1 METSVAVIG
10 LWHQGI
16 VASACLADAGFSVS
30 AADHDVK
37 VIEGLSRGQTPIF
50 EPGLEALISSG
61 LQSGRL
67 HFTSEVKNAVRGAPY
82 VFLMFDTPV
91 DEDDRLSTS
100 TVFQMI
106 QEAAAFLADGVTLWV
121 TAQVPVG
128 TCDRI
133 REKIAALRPGLD
145 FGIAYS
151 PENLRLGQ
159 AIEAFRK
166 PALPVIGADKA
177 ETHERMEKVLSVFG
191 TPFHRVT
198 LRTAEMTKHALNAF
212 LATCVTFGGELGNL
226 CDVLGADAL
235 EVAKSL
241 RLEPRVG
248 PKSMILPGL
257 GFSGGTL
264 ARDLQVLR
272 GFGDSS
278 GIETHLLDGVWT
290 ANNYQNGLVI
300 RRLEKWF
307 PSLKDLRVG
316 IWGLTYKPGTS
327 TLRRS
332 AALELIRNLSLK
344 GALVKAHDPKA
355 DREEIRR
362 FTDFAFFEN
371 PYDAVQDADV
381 LVVMTGWPEY
391 TKLDFSE
398 VRKRMKHPLLLDTNN
413 MFDRASL
420 FQAGVRI
427 CGIGRGQD
435 SGKEQE

>member
-1 METSVAVIG
+1 METSIAVIG

-16 VASACLADAGFSVS
+16 VASACLAEAGFRVTG
-30 AADHDVK
+30 ADHDAK
-37 VIEGLSRGQTPIF
+37 VIEGLSRGEIPIF
-50 EPGLEALISSG
+50 EPGLEDLITSG
-61 LQSGRL
+61 LKSGKL
-67 HFTSEVKNAVRGAPY
+67 QFTSEIKTAVRNAPY

-91 DEDDRLSTS
+91 DEEDRLSTGA
-100 TVFQMI
+100 VFQTI
-106 QEAAAFLADGVTLWV
+106 QETAAFMMDGVTLWV

-145 FGIAYS
+145 FGVAYS

-159 AIEAFRK
+159 AIEAFKK
-166 PALPVIGADKA
+166 PALPVIGADRV
-177 ETHERMEKVLSVFG
+177 ETHERMEKILSIF
-191 TPFHRVT
+191 PAAFHRVT

-212 LATCVTFGGELGNL
+212 LAACVTFGGELGNL

-272 GFGDSS
+272 GFGDAQ
-278 GIETHLLDGVWT
+278 GVETFLLDGVWE

-307 PSLKDLRVG
+307 PTLKDLRVG

-332 AALELIRNLSLK
+332 AALELIRNLSSK

-355 DREEIRR
+355 DRDEIRR
-362 FTDFAFFEN
+362 FTNFAFFEN

-381 LVVMTGWPEY
+381 LVVMTGWPDY
-391 TKLDFSE
+391 AKLDFSE
-398 VRKRMKHPLLLDTNN
+398 VRKRMKRPLLLDTNN
-413 MFDRASL
+413 MFDRTSL
-420 FQAGVRI
+420 FQAGIRI